1 MIGASNVGAEA
12 TGDVDRDG
20 GSNEEGVVGEAGDE
34 LRLAL
39 SGSAG
44 GPLGGHREWGG

>member
-1 MIGASNVGAEA
+1 
-12 TGDVDRDG
+12 
-20 GSNEEGVVGEAGDE
+20 VVGEAGDE

-44 GPLGGHREWGG
+44 GPLRGHREWGGRRR